1 MANKESSSEPL
12 KCSFCG
18 KSQKQVIKL
27 IAGPGVY
34 ICDECIELCTEIIE
48 EEKIDTIDNIDEVNL
63 PLPKEINHS
72 LNEFVIGQNEAKK
85 TLAVAVYNHYKRIY
99 KDDNSNDDLEI
110 QKSNVLILGPTGSG
124 KTLLAQTLAKILNVP
139 FAIADATTLTE
150 AGYVGEDV
158 ENILLS
164 LINAADFDIKKAE
177 KGIIYIDE
185 IDKITRKSDNPSI
198 TRDVSGE
205 GVQQALLKIL
215 EGTVAQV
222 PPQGGRKHP
231 QQEYLQIDTT
241 NILFIVGG
249 AFDGLEEIITKRLGE
264 NSIGFSASLEGSSK
278 VNQNEVFQNVETKDL
293 IKFGLIPEFIGR
305 LPIVTN
311 VNELEKDSLI
321 KILTEPKNAIIKQF
335 QKMFALDDIELV
347 FTDDSLEALAELA
360 LKRNTGARGLRSI
373 LEKILL
379 NEMYESP
386 SRKDI
391 DQIIVDKE
399 NVLEGIQPK
408 MVLNQSKDSKDSKP
422 A

>member
-1 MANKESSSEPL
+1 MANKDNNQAL

-34 ICDECIELCTEIIE
+34 ICDECIELCVEIIE
-48 EEKIDTIDNIDEVNL
+48 EEKVEKLETTNEEFL
-63 PLPKEINHS
+63 PLPKEINQS
-72 LNEFVIGQNEAKK
+72 LNEFIIGQDEAKK
-85 TLAVAVYNHYKRIY
+85 TLSVAVYNHYKRIY
-99 KDDNSNDDLEI
+99 KGEQVDSDLEI
-110 QKSNVLILGPTGSG
+110 QKSNVLLLGPTGSG
-124 KTLLAQTLAKILNVP
+124 KTLLAQTLAKTLNVP

-158 ENILLS
+158 ENILLT
-164 LINAADFDIKKAE
+164 LIQAADYDIKKAE

-215 EGTVAQV
+215 EGTTAQV

-249 AFDGLEEIITKRLGE
+249 AFDGLDQIISKRLGE
-264 NSIGFSASLEGSSK
+264 NTIGFNTNLS
-278 VNQNEVFQNVETKDL
+278 EVKEFNKEELYGFVEPEDL

-305 LPIVTN
+305 LPITTS
-311 VNELEKDSLI
+311 VNELSKDALVE
-321 KILTEPKNAIIKQF
+321 ILTKPKNAITKQF
-335 QKMFALDDIELV
+335 KKMFTLDDIELV
-347 FTDDSLEALAELA
+347 FTDDSLDAMADLA
-360 LKRNTGARGLRSI
+360 LKRKTGARGLRSI

-379 NEMYESP
+379 DQMYESP

-391 DQIIVDKE
+391 TKIIIDKE
-399 NVLEGIQPK
+399 NVTDDIAPK
-408 MVLNQSKDSKDSKP
+408 MVLKESKDDKT